1 MPSASRRLP
10 LPSKPVRAQLEAKAL
25 WNEARSQNAAD
36 FFTIGYT
43 GRPTN
48 ELLEA
53 LGGAGVQTILD
64 VRQNA
69 VSMYRPDLS
78 KANLQRLLRGRGID
92 YLHLPALGV
101 PRDIRAKAIA
111 TGTRQVI
118 WDWYDAHVVP
128 AFVGRNMTRFFNLA
142 EHPVAFLCTERDP
155 SECHRHLLFNALE
168 AKGLRGF
175 DL

>member
-1 MPSASRRLP
+1 
-10 LPSKPVRAQLEAKAL
+10 
-25 WNEARSQNAAD
+25 
-36 FFTIGYT
+36 
-43 GRPTN
+43 
-48 ELLEA
+48 
-53 LGGAGVQTILD
+53 
-64 VRQNA
+64 
-69 VSMYRPDLS
+69 MYRPDLS
-78 KANLQRLLRGRGID
+78 KSNFHRLLKAQAID

-118 WDWYDAHVVP
+118 WDWYAAHVVP
-128 AFVGRNMTRFFNLA
+128 SFVGRNLTQFFNLA

-155 SECHRHLLFNALE
+155 TECHRHLLFSALE